1 MIDVKNVSFAY
12 RAKAPNV
19 LNGVSCN
26 IQNGDIVAI
35 LGLNGSGKST
45 LIKLLVGLAKPESG
59 EILYGG
65 ENLNKISYHKRSKLF
80 AYVSQKHSRVVGY
93 SVREYLSFGMSN
105 QISFYE
111 FPGKEEEKRIDEIT
125 SRFHIEH
132 LVDKRID
139 QISGGERQL
148 VAICSALLQNS
159 ESIILDEPTSA
170 LDYANQR
177 NVLRVLKEISKE
189 GKTIILSTHNPNH
202 ALFLDSKVLLLD
214 KGRVAGF
221 GESKDIITLENLQ
234 PIYGEG
240 VCLSKDLGYQEI
252 SFRD

>member
-1 MIDVKNVSFAY
+1 MIEVRNVSFAY
-12 RAKAPNV
+12 RKKDPNV
-19 LNGVSCN
+19 LNGVSCE
-26 IQNGDIVAI
+26 IQKGDIVAI

-45 LIKLLVGLAKPESG
+45 MIKLLVGLTKPSTG
-59 EILYGG
+59 EILYDGAD
-65 ENLNKISYHKRSKLF
+65 LNKISFHERSKLF
-80 AYVSQKHSRVVGY
+80 AYVSQKHSRVVSY

-105 QISFYE
+105 QISFCE
-111 FPGKEEEKRIDEIT
+111 SPGKDEEERIDAVA

-132 LVDKRID
+132 LLDKRVD

-170 LDYANQR
+170 LDYSNQR

-202 ALFLDSKVLLLD
+202 ALFLGSKVLLLN
-214 KGRVAGF
+214 KGGVAGF
-221 GESKDIITLENLQ
+221 GESKDIVTLENLQ

-240 VCLSKDLGYQEI
+240 VCLSKDLSYQEI
-252 SFRD
+252 SFKD

>member
-1 MIDVKNVSFAY
+1 MIDVNNVSFAY
-12 RAKAPNV
+12 RKKTPNV
-19 LNGVSCN
+19 LNDVSCE
-26 IQNGDIVAI
+26 IQKGDIVAI

-45 LIKLLVGLAKPESG
+45 LIKLLVGLTKPSMG
-59 EILYGG
+59 EVLYDGA
-65 ENLNKISYHKRSKLF
+65 NLNKINYHERSKFF

-93 SVREYLSFGMSN
+93 SVREYLSFGMNN

-111 FPGKEEEKRIDEIT
+111 SPGKEEKEKIDSIA
-125 SRFHIEH
+125 SKFHVEH
-132 LVDKRID
+132 LLDKRID

-148 VAICSALLQNS
+148 VAICSALLQKS
-159 ESIILDEPTSA
+159 EAIILDEPTSA

-240 VCLSKDLGYQEI
+240 VCLSKDLNYEEI

>member
-1 MIDVKNVSFAY
+1 MCPLPY
-12 RAKAPNV
+12 RKKTPNI
-19 LNGVSCN
+19 LNDVSCE
-26 IQNGDIVAI
+26 IQNGDVVAI

-45 LIKLLVGLAKPESG
+45 LIKLLVGLMKPGIG
-59 EILYGG
+59 EIIYGG
-65 ENLNKISYHKRSKLF
+65 KNLNKISYHEHSKFF

-93 SVREYLSFGMSN
+93 SAREYLSFGMCN

-111 FPGKEEEKRIDEIT
+111 SPGKDEEERIDEIA
-125 SRFHIEH
+125 SRFHIER
-132 LVDKRID
+132 LLSERID

-177 NVLRVLKEISKE
+177 NVLRVLKGISKE

-202 ALFLDSKVLLLD
+202 ALFLNSKVLFLN
-214 KGRVAGF
+214 KGGLAGF
-221 GESKDIITLENLQ
+221 GESKDIITLDNLQ

-240 VCLSKDLGYQEI
+240 VCLSKDLDYQEI